1 MRLPYSPPHPGEL
14 LLEDFLTPMGMTQM
28 DFAKHIGV
36 SFKRI
41 NEIVNGKRGIT
52 PETALLFSQA
62 FGNAPQFWL
71 NVQNTYDLAHVKV
84 EKKIVRLQ
92 TVFHLSPAKY
102 KQFMKILDKPPSE
115 NPKLRKLLSKKSG
128 WQA

>member
-1 MRLPYSPPHPGEL
+1 MRIPHSPPHPGEL
-14 LLEDFLTPMGMTQM
+14 LLEDFLKPMNITQI

-52 PETALLFSQA
+52 PETALLFAQA

-71 NVQNTYDLAHVKV
+71 NVQNTHDLAHVKTGQRV
-84 EKKIVRLQ
+84 ARLREYRGKALQ
-92 TVFHLSPAKY
+92 LA
-102 KQFMKILDKPPSE
+102 
-115 NPKLRKLLSKKSG
+115 G
-128 WQA
+128 A